1 MRNPYIIGSVVTESR
16 HYGREDLL
24 DDLLHG
30 ESRACWVVG
39 NRRIG
44 TTGRGIGPTYE
55 SKIART
61 GIVISDLLDPAIF
74 REKLEAN
81 LAYARRVV
89 QEDVP
94 ELSFNEIY
102 DTTLRYGIGTLM
114 LLFWIASGVAYWK
127 RKVSFSE
134 LKFEKW
140 VPPLT
145 PIVLVSLSL

>member
-1 MRNPYIIGSVVTESR
+1 MILPYHR
-16 HYGREDLL
+16 LL
-24 DDLLHG
+24 DRAH
-30 ESRACWVVG
+30 ESELGAKK
-39 NRRIG
+39 IG

-94 ELSFNEIY
+94 E
-102 DTTLRYGIGTLM
+102 
-114 LLFWIASGVAYWK
+114 
-127 RKVSFSE
+127 
-134 LKFEKW
+134 
-140 VPPLT
+140 
-145 PIVLVSLSL
+145 